1 MSDDNTLFLE
11 LLNYIQSADQ
21 YSNYHMEHFE
31 KDDDSNYH
39 MDFITA
45 TSNIRANSYF
55 IPEADKMRSTQI
67 VGRIIPAVATTTA
80 LTTGAVIFEVFKYL
94 NQNISGSSSRGES
107 VLVYRSSNF
116 NLAINAYY
124 QFEPALADAYYF
136 NGKQY
141 TSWDYI
147 ELDNDMTMANF
158 REWFE
163 NDFLNDES
171 GKEATVSMI
180 ATYGSNPVTV
190 YNDFLDDKLIES
202 RNDVLLSQLVREITG
217 EDLKGSYLL
226 LSVDVEFEESSDDDS
241 EDDSCSE
248 DDDDI
253 KIPLIRIKH
262 KKKRFFF
269 LESPEF

>member
-1 MSDDNTLFLE
+1 MPNDNALFLE
-11 LLNYIQSADQ
+11 LLNYIQIADQ
-21 YSNYHMEHFE
+21 YSKYHMEHFE

-55 IPEADKMRSTQI
+55 IPEADKMRSAQI

-94 NQNISGSSSRGES
+94 NQNTSGSSSKEEP

-124 QFEPALADAYYF
+124 QFEPALADSYYF

-147 ELDNDMTMANF
+147 DLDRDMTMANF

-163 NDFLNDES
+163 NDFLNDEC
-171 GKEATVSMI
+171 GREATVSMI
-180 ATYGSNPVTV
+180 ATYGNNPVTI
-190 YNDFLDDKLIES
+190 YNEFLDDDLIES

-226 LSVDVEFEESSDDDS
+226 LSVDIEFAESSDKSASAAHPDRCRRARHGVHLHGKCCGS
-241 EDDSCSE
+241 
-248 DDDDI
+248 
-253 KIPLIRIKH
+253 
-262 KKKRFFF
+262 
-269 LESPEF
+269 